1 MTLLLAILCGIAT
14 YVRMCSSLFVCLLFV
29 HYIYAQTH
37 SERDP
42 SHVEGGDD
50 RDSTAH
56 QEMPVVELVQD
67 AAPSQSLEVTV
78 SNMLIFLCMLNVVLL
93 RKVYVA

>member
-1 MTLLLAILCGIAT
+1 MTLFLVILRGIAMF
-14 YVRMCSSLFVCLLFV
+14 VCVPHCLSLFVY
-29 HYIYAQTH
+29 YIYAQTH
-37 SERDP
+37 SEHVP

-56 QEMPVVELVQD
+56 QEMLVVELVQD

-78 SNMLIFLCMLNVVLL
+78 SNMLIFPCMLNAALL
-93 RKVYVA
+93 RKVYIA